1 MDILRTILL
10 ILHFI
15 GLASLLGGFLVQVKA
30 IAAGRGVVLP
40 AMIHGA
46 LTQLV
51 TGVLL
56 VATIQMGDLFELNN
70 VKIAVK
76 LLITIV
82 ITVLVFVYRKKS
94 PAPSCA
100 PGSPGVAWP
109 RTGLPSP
116 PPAPSTLG
124 RPGRRG
130 RAHEHDDGHDEG
142 RH

>member
-40 AMIHGA
+40 AMVHGA

-70 VKIAVK
+70 VKIGVK
-76 LLITIV
+76 LVITIV

-94 PAPSCA
+94 PAPSWVLWA
-100 PGSPGVAWP
+100 IGGLTVANVIVAAAW
-109 RTGLPSP
+109 R
-116 PPAPSTLG
+116 
-124 RPGRRG
+124 
-130 RAHEHDDGHDEG
+130 
-142 RH
+142 

>member
-30 IAAGRGVVLP
+30 ITAGRGVVLP
-40 AMIHGA
+40 AMVHGA

-70 VKIAVK
+70 LKIGVK

-94 PAPSCA
+94 PAPSWVLWA
-100 PGSPGVAWP
+100 IGGLTVANVIVAAAW
-109 RTGLPSP
+109 R
-116 PPAPSTLG
+116 
-124 RPGRRG
+124 
-130 RAHEHDDGHDEG
+130 
-142 RH
+142 

>member
-40 AMIHGA
+40 AMVHGA

-70 VKIAVK
+70 LKIGVK

-94 PAPSCA
+94 PAPSWA
-100 PGSPGVAWP
+100 LWAIGGLTVANIVVAVAW
-109 RTGLPSP
+109 R
-116 PPAPSTLG
+116 
-124 RPGRRG
+124 
-130 RAHEHDDGHDEG
+130 
-142 RH
+142 

>member
-15 GLASLLGGFLVQVKA
+15 GLASLLGGFLVQVRA

-40 AMIHGA
+40 AMVHGA

-70 VKIAVK
+70 VKIGVK

-94 PAPSCA
+94 PAPSWA
-100 PGSPGVAWP
+100 LWAIGGLTVANVIVAAAW
-109 RTGLPSP
+109 R
-116 PPAPSTLG
+116 
-124 RPGRRG
+124 
-130 RAHEHDDGHDEG
+130 
-142 RH
+142 

>member
-15 GLASLLGGFLVQVKA
+15 GLASLLGGFLVQVRA

-40 AMIHGA
+40 AMVHGA

-94 PAPSCA
+94 PAPSWVLWA
-100 PGSPGVAWP
+100 IGGVTVANVIIAAA
-109 RTGLPSP
+109 R
-116 PPAPSTLG
+116 G
-124 RPGRRG
+124 RP
-130 RAHEHDDGHDEG
+130 RAA
-142 RH
+142 R